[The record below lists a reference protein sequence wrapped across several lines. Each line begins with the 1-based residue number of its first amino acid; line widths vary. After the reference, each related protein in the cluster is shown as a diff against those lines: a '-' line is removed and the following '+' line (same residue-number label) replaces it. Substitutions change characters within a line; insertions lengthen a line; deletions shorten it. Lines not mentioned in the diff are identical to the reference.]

1 MERLKLYYR
10 GHALG
15 EYHLGSRPLAVGS
28 GQGCDIVVHD
38 PEVAEHQLLIVS
50 RRGTVVAYDLAQNK
64 PLRSK
69 EYHLPLKQSLSLGR
83 DYRLTR
89 EFISDDA
96 AISSK
101 GAAAEAL
108 AYGDEPSKKL
118 SLVIR
123 RGREMRRYRI
133 DTWPLHIGSAQDNDI
148 VLEDPAVDARH
159 CRLEPSESGLMVR
172 DLGSRNGIFVNGI
185 RVIFALLS
193 EGGHLR
199 AGRTDLNIVASSDE
213 DEQVVAGMVAQS
225 AAMLK
230 IFSDVKQL
238 SKLSWPVLIL
248 GESGTGKE
256 GIARALHE
264 AGPRASKAFVAL
276 NAGGLAHDLVESE
289 LFGHE
294 RGAFTGAASRHNGVF
309 EQADGGTLF
318 LDEIGELP
326 PETQARL
333 LRVIET
339 NTVRRVGGECEFKVD
354 VRLLCATHRDLRA
367 MANSDKFRKD
377 LYYRLARLIVEVPPL
392 RARPEDISVLANH
405 FLRQIIAEVGHRSLS
420 QDAVSLLTA
429 YSWPGNARELC
440 NVLSS
445 ACVATPSQRIEARD
459 IQAALTRIGGSAVI
473 KTVSVEA
480 IQQALIDHNGNQSA
494 AARAL
499 GIARTTLRDRLNAAL

>member
-1 MERLKLYYR
+1 METLKLYYR
-10 GHALG
+10 GQALG

-64 PLRSK
+64 PLRSR
-69 EYHLPLKQSLSLGR
+69 EHHLPLKQPLSLGR

-89 EFISDDA
+89 EFVSDD
-96 AISSK
+96 
-101 GAAAEAL
+101 GAMNRKRAVVEPL
-108 AYGDEPSKKL
+108 GCGDRPSNKL
-118 SLVIR
+118 TLVIK

-133 DTWPLHIGSAQDNDI
+133 DTWPLHIGSAQDNEVDI
-148 VLEDPAVDARH
+148 DDPTVDARH
-159 CRLEPSESGLMVR
+159 CRLEPSESGLVVR
-172 DLGSRNGIFVNGI
+172 DLGSRNGIYVNGV
-185 RVIFALLS
+185 RVIFALLT

-199 AGRTDLNIVASSDE
+199 IGRSDLDVVARCDE
-213 DEQVVAGMVAQS
+213 DEQVIAGMVARS
-225 AAMLK
+225 PAMLE
-230 IFSDVKQL
+230 IFSEVKQL

-264 AGPRASKAFVAL
+264 SGSRAAKAFVAL
-276 NAGGLAHDLVESE
+276 NAGGMARDLIESE

-294 RGAFTGAASRHNGVF
+294 RGAFTGAATRHKGVF

-326 PETQARL
+326 PEMQTRL

-339 NTVRRVGGECEFKVD
+339 NTVRRVGGESDFRVD
-354 VRLLCATHRDLRA
+354 VRLVCATHRDLRS
-367 MANSDKFRKD
+367 MVNSDRFRKD
-377 LYYRLARLIVEVPPL
+377 LYYRLARLIVEIPPL
-392 RARPEDISVLANH
+392 RVRPEDVSVLANH
-405 FLRQIIAEVGHRSLS
+405 FLRQITAEVGYRFLS

-445 ACVATPSQRIEARD
+445 ACVATPSQRVDARD
-459 IQAALTRIGGSAVI
+459 VQAALTRIGGPTAL
-473 KTVSVEA
+473 KTVSVDA

-499 GIARTTLRDRLNAAL
+499 GIARTTLRDRLNAAS

>member
-1 MERLKLYYR
+1 MERLRLYYR
-10 GHALG
+10 GQALG

-38 PEVAEHQLLIVS
+38 PEVAEQQLLIVS

-64 PLRSK
+64 PLRSR
-69 EYHLPLKQSLSLGR
+69 EHHLPLKQSLPLGR
-83 DYRLTR
+83 DFQLTR
-89 EFISDDA
+89 EFIADNGAFSR
-96 AISSK
+96 K
-101 GAAAEAL
+101 GAAAETL
-108 AYGDEPSKKL
+108 ACGDQVSKKL
-118 SLVIR
+118 SLFIR
-123 RGREMRRYRI
+123 SGREMRRYRI
-133 DTWPLHIGSAQDNDI
+133 DNWPLHIGSAQDDDI

-172 DLGSRNGIFVNGI
+172 DLGSRNGIYVNGV

-199 AGRTDLNIVASSDE
+199 VGRTDLNIVARCDQDE
-213 DEQVVAGMVAQS
+213 EVVTGMVAQS
-225 AAMLK
+225 PAMLK

-238 SKLSWPVLIL
+238 SKLSWPALIL

-264 AGPRASKAFVAL
+264 AGPRASSAFVAL
-276 NAGGLAHDLVESE
+276 NAGGLAHDLIESE

-294 RGAFTGAASRHNGVF
+294 RGAFTGAASRHKGVF

-326 PETQARL
+326 PEMQARL

-339 NTVRRVGGECEFKVD
+339 NTVRRVGGECDIKVD
-354 VRLLCATHRDLRA
+354 VRLVCATHRDLRS
-367 MANSDKFRKD
+367 MANTDKFRKD
-377 LYYRLARLIVEVPPL
+377 LYYRLTRLIVEVPPL
-392 RARPEDISVLANH
+392 RARPEDVWVLAKH
-405 FLRQIIAEVGHRSLS
+405 FLRQIIADVGYRYLS

-445 ACVATPSQRIEARD
+445 ACVATPSQQIEARD
-459 IQAALTRIGGSAVI
+459 IQAALTRIGGPTAL
-473 KTVSVEA
+473 KTISVDA
-480 IQQALIDHNGNQSA
+480 MRQALIDHNGNQSA